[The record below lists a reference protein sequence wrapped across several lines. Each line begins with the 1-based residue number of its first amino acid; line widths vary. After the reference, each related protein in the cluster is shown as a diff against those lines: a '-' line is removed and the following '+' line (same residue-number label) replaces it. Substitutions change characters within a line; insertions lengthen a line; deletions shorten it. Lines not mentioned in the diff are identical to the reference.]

1 MEGGSRSWLK
11 ETIVN
16 LVFETYIAA
25 CSVFHRFAGLGIE
38 SIQLFSTGASKSADE
53 EWGEIKSQIAH
64 SWVSWVLSD

>member
-25 CSVFHRFAGLGIE
+25 CSVFHRFAGSGLKVFNYSVQEPAVVQMRSGGRSSHTLLTLGCPG
-38 SIQLFSTGASKSADE
+38 FF
-53 EWGEIKSQIAH
+53 
-64 SWVSWVLSD
+64 